1 MKNKNKLKITL
12 SKFGRV
18 IFLSYLCITK
28 QINMQRKKLYL
39 TVEITIE
46 SDKEITEDTLQSV
59 ATELDYD
66 FSYDQDGVKIV
77 PHFTEII
84 DVSET
89 LNQ

>member
-1 MKNKNKLKITL
+1 MAD
-12 SKFGRV
+12 
-18 IFLSYLCITK
+18 
-28 QINMQRKKLYL
+28 RKKLYI

-46 SDKEITEDTLQSV
+46 SDKEITEETMQTVSS
-59 ATELDYD
+59 EMDYN
-66 FSYDQDGVKIV
+66 FSYDEDGVKIV

>member
-1 MKNKNKLKITL
+1 
-12 SKFGRV
+12 
-18 IFLSYLCITK
+18 
-28 QINMQRKKLYL
+28 MQRKKLYV

-46 SDKEITEDTLQSV
+46 SDKEITEDTLQIVSS
-59 ATELDYD
+59 EMDYN

-84 DVSET
+84 ESSET

>member
-1 MKNKNKLKITL
+1 
-12 SKFGRV
+12 
-18 IFLSYLCITK
+18 
-28 QINMQRKKLYL
+28 MQRKKLYL

-59 ATELDYD
+59 ATELDYN

-84 DVSET
+84 ETSET

>member
-1 MKNKNKLKITL
+1 
-12 SKFGRV
+12 
-18 IFLSYLCITK
+18 
-28 QINMQRKKLYL
+28 MQRKKLYL

-59 ATELDYD
+59 ATELDYN

>member
-1 MKNKNKLKITL
+1 
-12 SKFGRV
+12 
-18 IFLSYLCITK
+18 
-28 QINMQRKKLYL
+28 MQRKKLYL

-46 SDKEITEDTLQSV
+46 SDKEITEDTLQTV
-59 ATELDYD
+59 AQELDYN
-66 FSYDQDGVKIV
+66 FSYDKDGVKIV

>member
-1 MKNKNKLKITL
+1 
-12 SKFGRV
+12 
-18 IFLSYLCITK
+18 
-28 QINMQRKKLYL
+28 MQRKKLYV

-46 SDKEITEDTLQSV
+46 SDKEITEDTLQTVSS
-59 ATELDYD
+59 EMDYN

-84 DVSET
+84 ESSET

>member
-1 MKNKNKLKITL
+1 
-12 SKFGRV
+12 
-18 IFLSYLCITK
+18 
-28 QINMQRKKLYL
+28 MQRKKLYV

-46 SDKEITEDTLQSV
+46 SDKEITEDTLQTVS
-59 ATELDYD
+59 TEMDYN

-84 DVSET
+84 ESSET

>member
-1 MKNKNKLKITL
+1 M
-12 SKFGRV
+12 FG
-18 IFLSYLCITK
+18 ILDNLFYLCTTK

-46 SDKEITEDTLQSV
+46 SDKEITDETLQSV
-59 ATELDYD
+59 ATELDYN
-66 FSYDQDGVKIV
+66 FSYDQDGVKII

-84 DVSET
+84 ETSET

>member
-1 MKNKNKLKITL
+1 
-12 SKFGRV
+12 
-18 IFLSYLCITK
+18 
-28 QINMQRKKLYL
+28 MQRKKLYL

-46 SDKEITEDTLQSV
+46 SDKEITEDTLQTVS
-59 ATELDYD
+59 TEMDYN

-84 DVSET
+84 ESSET

>member
-1 MKNKNKLKITL
+1 
-12 SKFGRV
+12 
-18 IFLSYLCITK
+18 
-28 QINMQRKKLYL
+28 MQRKKVYL

-59 ATELDYD
+59 ATELDYN

-84 DVSET
+84 ETSET
-89 LNQ
+89 LSVD

>member
-1 MKNKNKLKITL
+1 
-12 SKFGRV
+12 
-18 IFLSYLCITK
+18 
-28 QINMQRKKLYL
+28 MQRKKLYV

-59 ATELDYD
+59 ATELDYN